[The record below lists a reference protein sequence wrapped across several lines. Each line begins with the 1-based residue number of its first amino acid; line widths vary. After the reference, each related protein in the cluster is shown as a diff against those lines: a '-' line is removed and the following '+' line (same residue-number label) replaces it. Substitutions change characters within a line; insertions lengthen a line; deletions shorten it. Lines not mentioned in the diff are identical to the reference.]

1 MKIYKNIAS
10 GIVLGLERTLKQK
23 QPARIV
29 LPQLF
34 KMNRQWGSRDR
45 KLVGRIFFDIL
56 RCKALYSYAGEI
68 SDENTTYYWELIGVW
83 CVVNNTIL
91 PTWEEFTLINT
102 KRTLARLETQLHPAL
117 KESFPAWINR
127 LGEKALGQKLWHKE
141 MEALNN
147 AALLVLRVNRLKI
160 TPEKLKETLFEQY
173 EIIALLVDGYPDDLV
188 VEKHINLQ
196 TFSLYKKGYFEI
208 QDANSQRV
216 ASFSKVLPGQKV
228 LDICAGSGGKALHL
242 ATCML
247 NKGTLIATDLRIK
260 KLDQLKI
267 RAKRNGVQIIKTV
280 QNQSLS
286 ENKHQSFDVVLVD
299 APCSGTG
306 TIRRRPEIKWQ
317 LSETALSQFQDQ
329 QSELLQNSALFTKPM
344 GKLVYVTCS
353 ILKEENQDQ
362 ISSFLTSPMGQN
374 FDLEKENSLLSH
386 QTGFDGFYMAC
397 LKRKRNS

>member
-10 GIVLGLERTLKQK
+10 GIVLGLRRILEQK

-34 KMNRQWGSRDR
+34 KMNRKWGSRDR
-45 KLVGRIFFDIL
+45 KLVGKIFFDIL

-68 SDENTTYYWELIGVW
+68 SDENANYYWELIGVW
-83 CVVNNTIL
+83 CVINKMIL
-91 PTWEEFTLINT
+91 PNWMEFTSINT
-102 KRTLARLETQLHPAL
+102 KRTITRFEKELNPAL
-117 KESFPAWINR
+117 RESFPAWINR
-127 LGEKALGQKLWHKE
+127 LGENALGKKLWLKE
-141 MEALNN
+141 MEALNK
-147 AALLVLRVNRLKI
+147 AALLVIRVNRLKI
-160 TPEKLKETLFEQY
+160 TPEKLKETLFEQH
-173 EIIALLVDGYPDDLV
+173 EIIAQLVDGYPDALV
-188 VEKHINLQ
+188 IEKHINLQ
-196 TFSLYKKGYFEI
+196 TFPLYKRGYFEI
-208 QDANSQRV
+208 QDANSQRL

-247 NKGTLIATDLRIK
+247 NNGTLIATDLRTN
-260 KLDQLKI
+260 KLYQLNI
-267 RAKRNGVQIIKTV
+267 RAKRNGVQIIKTIKIESLLE
-280 QNQSLS
+280 NQ
-286 ENKHQSFDVVLVD
+286 HHSFDVVLVD
-299 APCSGTG
+299 APCSGIG

-317 LSETALSQFQDQ
+317 LSETALSQFQYQ

-362 ISSFLTSPMGQN
+362 ISSFLTSPKGQN
-374 FDLEKENSLLSH
+374 FELEKENYLLCH

>member
-1 MKIYKNIAS
+1 M
-10 GIVLGLERTLKQK
+10 
-23 QPARIV
+23 
-29 LPQLF
+29 
-34 KMNRQWGSRDR
+34 
-45 KLVGRIFFDIL
+45 
-56 RCKALYSYAGEI
+56 
-68 SDENTTYYWELIGVW
+68 
-83 CVVNNTIL
+83 
-91 PTWEEFTLINT
+91 
-102 KRTLARLETQLHPAL
+102 
-117 KESFPAWINR
+117 
-127 LGEKALGQKLWHKE
+127 
-141 MEALNN
+141 
-147 AALLVLRVNRLKI
+147 
-160 TPEKLKETLFEQY
+160 
-173 EIIALLVDGYPDDLV
+173 
-188 VEKHINLQ
+188 
-196 TFSLYKKGYFEI
+196 
-208 QDANSQRV
+208 
-216 ASFSKVLPGQKV
+216 
-228 LDICAGSGGKALHL
+228 
-242 ATCML
+242 
-247 NKGTLIATDLRIK
+247 
-260 KLDQLKI
+260 
-267 RAKRNGVQIIKTV
+267 QIIKTV

>member
-10 GIVLGLERTLKQK
+10 GIVLGLRRILEQK

-45 KLVGRIFFDIL
+45 KLVGKIFFDIL
-56 RCKALYSYAGEI
+56 RFKALYSYAGEI
-68 SDENTTYYWELIGVW
+68 SDENANYYWELIGVW
-83 CVVNNTIL
+83 CVINKMIL
-91 PTWEEFTLINT
+91 PNWMEFTSINT
-102 KRTLARLETQLHPAL
+102 KRTIARYETELNPAL
-117 KESFPAWINR
+117 RESFPAWINR
-127 LGEKALGQKLWHKE
+127 LGENALGKKLWHKE
-141 MEALNN
+141 MEALNK
-147 AALLVLRVNRLKI
+147 AALLVIRVNRLKI
-160 TPEKLKETLFEQY
+160 TPEKLKETLFEQH
-173 EIIALLVDGYPDDLV
+173 EIIAQLVDGYPDALV
-188 VEKHINLQ
+188 IEKHINLQ
-196 TFSLYKKGYFEI
+196 TFSIYKRGYFEI
-208 QDANSQRV
+208 QDANSQRL

-247 NKGTLIATDLRIK
+247 NNGTLIATDLRTN
-260 KLDQLKI
+260 KLYQLNI
-267 RAKRNGVQIIKTV
+267 RAKRNGVQIIKTIQIESLLV
-280 QNQSLS
+280 NQ
-286 ENKHQSFDVVLVD
+286 HQSFDVVLID
-299 APCSGTG
+299 APCSGIG

-362 ISSFLTSPMGQN
+362 ISSFLTSPRGQN
-374 FDLEKENSLLSH
+374 FELEKENYLLCH

>member
-1 MKIYKNIAS
+1 MKIYKNIIS
-10 GIVLGLERTLKQK
+10 GIVLGLERILDQK

-34 KMNRQWGSRDR
+34 KMNRNWGSRDR
-45 KLVGRIFFDIL
+45 KLVKRIFFDIL
-56 RCKALYSYAGEI
+56 RYKALYSYAGEI
-68 SDENTTYYWELIGVW
+68 SYENANYYRELVGVW
-83 CVVNNTIL
+83 CVVNNITL
-91 PTWEEFTLINT
+91 PTWEEFTLINA
-102 KRTLARLETQLHPAL
+102 KRTIARFETEL
-117 KESFPAWINR
+117 KPVLRESFPVWIYR
-127 LGEKALGQKLWHKE
+127 LGERALGQNLWHKE

-147 AALLVLRVNRLKI
+147 TALLVLRVNRLKI
-160 TPEKLKETLFEQY
+160 TPEELKETLFEQH
-173 EIIALLVDGYPDDLV
+173 EIIAQLVDGYPDALIL
-188 VEKHINLQ
+188 EKHINLH

-228 LDICAGSGGKALHL
+228 LDICAGSGGKAIHL
-242 ATCML
+242 ANCML
-247 NKGTLIATDLRIK
+247 NKGTLIATDLRTK
-260 KLDQLKI
+260 KLDQLKM
-267 RAKRNGVQIIKTV
+267 RAKRNGVKIIKTI
-280 QNQSLS
+280 QIESLL
-286 ENKHQSFDVVLVD
+286 ENEHQSFDVVLVD